1 MVVELTIFTQ
11 DNHTHVRQTSLDTDF
26 RPPVWSGHE
35 LFPWTEHP
43 CSTREGAS
51 CSTGGHTTV
60 QNDMMPVL
68 CFCLPERIIV
78 CSWCLTSTRTFTPA
92 AVKTSRISTHVGF
105 STACK
110 KKQKKQT
117 KTKNLDNLYTNVTWS
132 VQQIGWS
139 GNDLCYCYTVQ
150 HNKSVH
156 NVYAYKPSVHV
167 VYNRTHTR
175 RSLNDYKYIYS
186 FRDEVSH
193 LFRRY
198 SAPLG

>member
-110 KKQKKQT
+110 KNKQKQ
-117 KTKNLDNLYTNVTWS
+117 KTWIICTLMLHGLSNKLDDLEMTSVTA
-132 VQQIGWS
+132 
-139 GNDLCYCYTVQ
+139 TQ
-150 HNKSVH
+150 HNTISQYIMYMLT
-156 NVYAYKPSVHV
+156 NQVYM
-167 VYNRTHTR
+167 
-175 RSLNDYKYIYS
+175 
-186 FRDEVSH
+186 
-193 LFRRY
+193 
-198 SAPLG
+198 